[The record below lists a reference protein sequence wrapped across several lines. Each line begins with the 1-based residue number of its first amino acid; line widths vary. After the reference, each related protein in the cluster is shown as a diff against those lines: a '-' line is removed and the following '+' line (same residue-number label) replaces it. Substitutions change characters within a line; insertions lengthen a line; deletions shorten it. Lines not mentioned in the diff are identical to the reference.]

1 MSRALAFVATLAWA
15 TAGTAA
21 PETVTGVEGLCRAI
35 ERIAA
40 PELENAP
47 GVRVETIAEGAALGI
62 ADAVDARCRALLG
75 RPSPTKTPW
84 RLRLRVRVARPL
96 LLAVVEIMDASDS
109 APERAL
115 FVDVADVPLGPML
128 DAWLGATG
136 STGIE
141 TWLAGAVSGR
151 VLALCGGD
159 ANGDGVAEVALVT
172 DSALVVLRWEH
183 GGFEPLHQVDLPLEL
198 RPLAR
203 VPGASAV
210 CRATDEGLQIA
221 IGIHDRN
228 AGLHFKL
235 TDQGLSKPAALDGV
249 PVAWASGAPVLAQG
263 IAGRGLVRWRGR
275 ELAAMAWAPT
285 RNRDAP
291 RIVGVTQDGAPVLD
305 DRVGQ
310 ALTSGTGVAAADLD
324 GDGAFEL
331 VRTLPLAPGA
341 SGADRLVATPM
352 DDWTTVRMEST
363 PVTGLF
369 GPVGAVVVGPWWRV
383 LAVRH
388 VEGRSMLYAF
398 GRRQATERPA
408 K

>member
-1 MSRALAFVATLAWA
+1 MSRAAAFVAVFAWA
-15 TAGTAA
+15 AVASAA
-21 PETVTGVEGLCRAI
+21 PEPVTGVEGLCRVI
-35 ERIAA
+35 ERIAG

-75 RPSPTKTPW
+75 RPSTDGAPW

-96 LLAVVEIMDASDS
+96 LLAVVEIMDGSD
-109 APERAL
+109 AEPERAL
-115 FVDVADVPLGPML
+115 FVDVANVPLGPTL
-128 DAWLGATG
+128 DAWLGAMGTG
-136 STGIE
+136 VE
-141 TWLAGAVSGR
+141 TWLAGAVPGR

-159 ANGDGVAEVALVT
+159 ADDDGVAEVALVT
-172 DSALVVLRWEH
+172 DAAVILLRWEH
-183 GGFEPLHQVDLPLEL
+183 GGFEPLSRVELPVDL

-210 CRATDEGLQIA
+210 CRNTDKGLQIA
-221 IGIHDRN
+221 VGIHDRN
-228 AGLHFKL
+228 KGLQFTL
-235 TDQGLSKPAALDGV
+235 TAQGASKPQELEGI
-249 PVAWASGAPVLAQG
+249 PVAWAAAAPVLAQG
-263 IAGRGLVRWRGR
+263 IVGRGLIRWRGR
-275 ELAAMAWAPT
+275 ELAAIAWAPT

-291 RIVGVTQDGAPVLD
+291 RIVGVTQDGAPVVD

-310 ALTSGTGVAAADLD
+310 PLTSGTGITAADLD

-331 VRTLPLAPGA
+331 VRSRPLAPGA
-341 SGADRLVATPM
+341 SGADRLIVTPM
-352 DDWTTVRMEST
+352 DDAATVRMEST

-369 GPVGAVVVGPWWRV
+369 GAVGAVVVGPWWRV

-388 VEGRSMLYAF
+388 VEGRSMLYAL
-398 GRRQATERPA
+398 GRRQASS